1 VRKWLVVA
9 KNEYRLRTSGIR
21 NFRRYFPY
29 AMVALLVVLVGVVAP
44 AVVNAIM
51 DRVDIPAFFISV
63 AALPI
68 LQILLFFF
76 FFYFMIFPISNTLK
90 DIEMQEYEIFL
101 NAPIRPGDVLLGKF
115 VGVFPFYAIVI
126 AAVTGFFMAFLLP
139 LGLDVIQIVILI
151 AVFVFTFLTGT
162 WIGTVIAALL
172 RTKLGSTARGR
183 DIGKAIPLLLAI
195 PMIAV
200 MYALMG
206 GGLGQA
212 LTDPNTS
219 GFVKDVLIVFP
230 SSWGAELFVL
240 FARNPGDVAAVALE
254 TLTRFGGLVLFFAAT
269 LWLGAKAA
277 NRAFSLE
284 MTTFTPSVAKPEGA
298 FYRTVRFLSGGQTFG
313 TLLVSI
319 FKDYGRRFENLSK
332 IAYMLGL
339 LVMIAVFFG
348 DFEDAFSAIAFG
360 VFLFPF
366 LTVFIIGEVTIRGK
380 ENLFIY
386 RKAPLGED
394 RYIWGRLVQAW
405 LIVLPMAAVYST
417 IMVILVPNV
426 DAITFLITVGFVVL
440 YVAAAVIFALGVF
453 LMFPVFTD
461 KPSELMLN
469 AMVVMIT
476 SIFLFIF
483 VEILIGGPWNLLVMV
498 VIYWAIAVTALSL
511 GKKRLLDLE

>member
-206 GGLGQA
+206 GGLFEA
-212 LTDPNTS
+212 LLDPGAS
-219 GFVKDVLIVFP
+219 GAVETVMMIFP
-230 SSWGAELFVL
+230 SSWGGKLFVL
-240 FARNPGDVAAVALE
+240 FALNPGDTAA
-254 TLTRFGGLVLFFAAT
+254 
-269 LWLGAKAA
+269 
-277 NRAFSLE
+277 
-284 MTTFTPSVAKPEGA
+284 
-298 FYRTVRFLSGGQTFG
+298 
-313 TLLVSI
+313 
-319 FKDYGRRFENLSK
+319 
-332 IAYMLGL
+332 
-339 LVMIAVFFG
+339 
-348 DFEDAFSAIAFG
+348 
-360 VFLFPF
+360 
-366 LTVFIIGEVTIRGK
+366 
-380 ENLFIY
+380 
-386 RKAPLGED
+386 
-394 RYIWGRLVQAW
+394 IWGETTTL
-405 LIVLPMAAVYST
+405 SS
-417 IMVILVPNV
+417 
-426 DAITFLITVGFVVL
+426 
-440 YVAAAVIFALGVF
+440 FAH
-453 LMFPVFTD
+453 
-461 KPSELMLN
+461 
-469 AMVVMIT
+469 
-476 SIFLFIF
+476 
-483 VEILIGGPWNLLVMV
+483 
-498 VIYWAIAVTALSL
+498 
-511 GKKRLLDLE
+511 